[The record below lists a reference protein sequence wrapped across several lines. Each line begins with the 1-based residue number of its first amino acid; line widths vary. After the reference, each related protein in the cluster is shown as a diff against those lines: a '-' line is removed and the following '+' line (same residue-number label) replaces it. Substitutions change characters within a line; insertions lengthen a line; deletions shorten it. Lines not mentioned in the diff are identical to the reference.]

1 MAAAAMVLLG
11 AYAGLAFLPLGAV
24 TGVAV
29 SFVLAGAA
37 LGAMEGAQVAGVAH
51 YAPPEMLWQG
61 IGAVTALQSFGR
73 ALATLIAGV
82 LWTVISPA
90 VGMLYCGPLLVASAA
105 IALVVAY
112 RSRTPDRQRLSP
124 RVD

>member
-1 MAAAAMVLLG
+1 MAAAAMVLFG
-11 AYAGLAFLPLGAV
+11 AYAGLAFLPSGAV

-51 YAPPEMLWQG
+51 YAAPAMLWQG
-61 IGAVTALQSFGR
+61 IGAVTALQSLGR

-90 VGMLYCGPLLVASAA
+90 VGMLYCGPLLAASAA

-112 RSRTPDRQRLSP
+112 LSRTPDPQRLQP